1 MEIKEILEKVIQD
14 QKETNAIILAIFLI
28 GFNFFFEK
36 NTEKEYIVI
45 CKNYAQRMIRKVVEQ
60 DGVKHDFL
68 IFDEEAAKAL
78 LDFNEYNYINKI
90 KTFNW
95 LFDTAL
101 RKPLYGNWEYQ
112 WSILEH
118 KEAYRTYMKDI
129 LFNRYKVD
137 ELVKKQKLYYL
148 GKDMVDFY
156 ILAQIYK
163 NNKVEITPEMIET
176 IKVLYERKEPAETI
190 VKEIIE
196 EFRK

>member
-1 MEIKEILEKVIQD
+1 VIQD
-14 QKETNAIILAIFLI
+14 QKETNATILAIFLI

-36 NTEKEYIVI
+36 NTDKEYIVI
-45 CKNYAQRMIRKVVEQ
+45 CKNYAQRMNKKVVQQ
-60 DGVKHDFL
+60 DGIKHDFL
-68 IFDEEAAKAL
+68 ILDEEAAKAL
-78 LDFNEYNYINKI
+78 LNFNEHNYINKI

-95 LFDTAL
+95 FLDKSL

-112 WSILEH
+112 WDVLEH
-118 KEAYRTYMKDI
+118 KEAYKTYMKDI
-129 LFNRYKVD
+129 LFNRYNVD

-156 ILAQIYK
+156 ILSQIYK

-176 IKVLYERKEPAETI
+176 IKVLYERQEPAETI
-190 VKEIIE
+190 IKEIIE